1 LREGSA
7 SLVQTHVVAATS
19 RMTVSPAEYGL
30 VDENFGALVVA
41 SASIAAERAVYWTS
55 GGVFWAAGTNATAT
69 RLP

>member
-1 LREGSA
+1 MA
-7 SLVQTHVVAATS
+7 
-19 RMTVSPAEYGL
+19 PAEYGL

-41 SASIAAERAVYWTS
+41 TGAIAAERAVYWTS